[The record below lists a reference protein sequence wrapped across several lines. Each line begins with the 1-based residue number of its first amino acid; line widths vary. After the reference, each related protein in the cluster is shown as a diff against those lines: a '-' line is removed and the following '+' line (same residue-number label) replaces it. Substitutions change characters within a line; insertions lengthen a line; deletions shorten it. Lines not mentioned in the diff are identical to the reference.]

1 MKVGQIVRLKSATGM
16 AAPVGS
22 TAEIVGIHDV
32 NPDWIDIKWIDKG
45 DTGQQ
50 DGFYDKSRFE
60 VVNVD
65 IERIIKEL
73 NKMEI
78 NGEMME
84 YIIRKVGMEDQMLR
98 QLIMRADWNDV
109 GHLIAEKGSL
119 A

>member
-1 MKVGQIVRLKSATGM
+1 MKVGQIVRLKSSTGM

-22 TAEIVGIHDV
+22 TAEIVEIHQ
-32 NPDWIDIKWIDKG
+32 NGYWIKLKWIDKG
-45 DTGQQ
+45 DSGQM
-50 DGFYDKSRFE
+50 DGFYDKSHFE

-65 IERIIKEL
+65 IERIIDEL